1 MKQEREVLVGQEKQR
16 ETEAGWCRPEGL
28 ESWARKVA
36 FTVCASETPG
46 SRLPL
51 ALPPHPLALPA
62 ELARGDLMTWRP
74 TLGAR

>member
-1 MKQEREVLVGQEKQR
+1 MGQEKQR

-51 ALPPHPLALPA
+51 ALRLILWPCLPS
-62 ELARGDLMTWRP
+62 
-74 TLGAR
+74 